1 MGGSVSTR
9 SSDARTS
16 GNTAFKE
23 QRYSEALTLYTQ
35 SLTNESEAT
44 GRAVTLTNRS
54 ATYAAL
60 GAWGLSFADAAS
72 AIATDA
78 QWGKA
83 YYRAGLAAMHMQLS
97 RSSLMLLNKAK
108 AFAASAHDI
117 KAQQTVQATIDSL
130 PASAPAGGAFTLG
143 HSSLYVWGNDE
154 SAVLGMKKAVVSAQP
169 IDAVRGCAVSA
180 AAVGVMHTVVLLL
193 SGELLV
199 WGGNSGGQCGL
210 GFKGDA
216 VTQPMYVTAL
226 FGRVITS
233 ITAGG
238 GHTLALDDCGSCWSW
253 GIGGRGQLGHGDFA
267 DRVAPRQVEAFRAQR
282 CVGAAAGF
290 AHSLVLIDDGSVY
303 ACGWNRMGELGVGT
317 FAACSSPSPVAL
329 RDVRLVSCGGAH
341 SLFVTVNGDTFSCGC
356 NSCGQLGIG
365 SQSDCSSPMHLL
377 ALREWPVAVAVAAE
391 EFSIFIGRDRTVR
404 SCGLNNMGQL
414 GGQID
419 IQSSDSPVL
428 VELPEA
434 VEHAVAT
441 QGSVFAVT
449 SSKRILTWGTEDS
462 GVTTLQ
468 HQFGIS
474 PPSSSS
480 LKPRY
485 LDRLAKR
492 SVLALH
498 CGRRHCLAV
507 SPMLTHARCSCNRAF
522 SYLMRQQVVSGIHPG
537 RCHLLPLKN
546 SSRQAPP
553 SLASDGSL
561 QFTAKCGVKL
571 RLLLQACDESG
582 SALTSGGDK
591 FEAAAT
597 CVADGTVSLG
607 AAVVEDNADGTY
619 DISICL
625 SRSGLHSLTC
635 HFGGCS
641 VSGFPVSICVSGSS
655 MGAPGDFGPC
665 CAVATDVNVS
675 ERHMHGVS
683 MPRARVNVCLTPQL
697 MPFFCSLFVLLL
709 AAV

>member
-9 SSDARTS
+9 GSDARTS

-23 QRYSEALTLYTQ
+23 QRYSDALSFYTQ
-35 SLTNESEAT
+35 CLTSEIEAT

-60 GAWGLSFADAAS
+60 NAWGLSFADALS
-72 AIATDA
+72 AIAADP

-108 AFAASAHDI
+108 AFAASAHDM
-117 KAQQTVQATIDSL
+117 KAQQQVQATIDSL
-130 PASAPAGGAFTLG
+130 PTSASIGGAFTLG
-143 HSSLYVWGNDE
+143 HSSLYVWGSDE
-154 SAVLGMKKAVVSAQP
+154 SAVLGMKKAIVSAQP
-169 IDAVRGCAVSA
+169 VDAVRGCAVSA
-180 AAVGVMHTVVLLL
+180 AAVGVMHTVILLL

-210 GFKGDA
+210 GFKGDII
-216 VTQPMYVTAL
+216 TQPMYVTAL

-238 GHTLALDDCGSCWSW
+238 GHTLALDDCGFCWSW
-253 GIGGRGQLGHGDFA
+253 GIGGRGQLGHGDFT
-267 DRVAPRQVEAFRAQR
+267 DRVAPRHVESLTGQR

-290 AHSLVLIDDGSVY
+290 AHSLVLVDDGNVY
-303 ACGWNRMGELGVGT
+303 AWGWNRMGELGVGS
-317 FAACSSPSPVAL
+317 FDACSSPSLVAL
-329 RDVRLVSCGGAH
+329 RQVLLVACGGAH
-341 SLFVTVNGDTFSCGC
+341 SLFVTSNGDTFGCGC

-365 SQSDCSSPMHLL
+365 SQSDCSSPTQLP
-377 ALREWPVAVAVAAE
+377 ALQGWPIAVAVAAE

-414 GGQID
+414 GVHAGV
-419 IQSSDSPVL
+419 QSSDSPIS

-468 HQFGIS
+468 HQLGIS
-474 PPSSSS
+474 PPSAASI
-480 LKPRY
+480 KPRY

-507 SPMLTHARCSCNRAF
+507 TAVPCLATF
-522 SYLMRQQVVSGIHPG
+522 SVLYVIREQVVSGVHPG

-561 QFTAKCGVKL
+561 QFSAKCGVKL

-582 SALTSGGDK
+582 CPLASGGDK

-597 CVADGTVSLG
+597 CLADGTVSLG

-619 DISICL
+619 DISVCL

-635 HFGGCS
+635 LFGGLS
-641 VSGFPVSICVSGSS
+641 VSGFPVNICVTGNS
-655 MGAPGDFGPC
+655 MAAPGDFGPC
-665 CAVATDVNVS
+665 CAVAADINVS
-675 ERHMHGVS
+675 GKQMHHDIFHG
-683 MPRARVNVCLTPQL
+683 PQFFL
-697 MPFFCSLFVLLL
+697 SLPLKLFFCSLFVLPL
-709 AAV
+709 AAI

>member
-1 MGGSVSTR
+1 MIRSAFIRTSWGSATVMGGSVSTR
-9 SSDARTS
+9 GSDARTS

-23 QRYSEALTLYTQ
+23 QRYSDALTFYTQ
-35 SLTNESEAT
+35 SLTSETEAT
-44 GRAVTLTNRS
+44 ARAVTLTNRS
-54 ATYAAL
+54 AAYAAL
-60 GAWGLSFADAAS
+60 GAWGLSFADAVS
-72 AIATDA
+72 AISTDP

-83 YYRAGLAAMHMQLS
+83 YYRAGLAAMHMQLY
-97 RSSLMLLNKAK
+97 RSSLMLLNKAN
-108 AFAASAHDI
+108 AFALSAHDI
-117 KAQQTVQATIDSL
+117 KAQQSVQGTIDSL
-130 PASAPAGGAFTLG
+130 PTSASAGAFTLG
-143 HSSLYVWGNDE
+143 HSSLYVWGSDE
-154 SAVLGMKKAVVSAQP
+154 NAVLGMRKAVASAQP
-169 IDAVRGCAVSA
+169 VDAVRGCAVSA
-180 AAVGVMHTVVLLL
+180 AAVGVMHTVILLL

-210 GFKGDA
+210 GFKGET

-226 FGRVITS
+226 LGRVITS

-253 GIGGRGQLGHGDFA
+253 GIGGRGQLGHGDFT
-267 DRVAPRQVEAFRAQR
+267 DRVSPRRVESLRSQR

-290 AHSLVLIDDGSVY
+290 AHSLVLIDDGTVH
-303 ACGWNRMGELGVGT
+303 ACGWNRMGELGIGT
-317 FAACSSPSPVAL
+317 FDACSSPSPVSL
-329 RDVRLVSCGGAH
+329 RDVLLVSCGGAH
-341 SLFVTVNGDTFSCGC
+341 SLFVTTNGDTFSCGC
-356 NSCGQLGIG
+356 NSCGQLGTG
-365 SQSDCSSPMHLL
+365 SQSDCCSPTQLF
-377 ALREWPVAVAVAAE
+377 ALQGWPVAVAVAAE

-414 GGQID
+414 GVHTGVL
-419 IQSSDSPVL
+419 SSDSPVP

-449 SSKRILTWGTEDS
+449 SSKRIVTWGTEDS
-462 GVTTLQ
+462 GIITLQ
-468 HQFGIS
+468 HQLGIS
-474 PPSSSS
+474 TPSSSS

-507 SPMLTHARCSCNRAF
+507 TASPSSIQF
-522 SYLMRQQVVSGIHPG
+522 SSLYHTYDQVVSGIHPG
-537 RCHLLPLKN
+537 RCHLLPLKS

-561 QFTAKCGVKL
+561 QFSAKCGVKL

-582 SALTSGGDK
+582 AALTSGGDK

-597 CVADGTVSLG
+597 CLADGTVSLG
-607 AAVVEDNADGTY
+607 AAVVEDNSDGTY
-619 DISICL
+619 DISVCL
-625 SRSGLHSLTC
+625 SRSGLYSLTL

-641 VSGFPVSICVSGSS
+641 VSGFPVSICVSGNS
-655 MGAPGDFGPC
+655 MAAPGDFGSC
-665 CAVATDVNVS
+665 CAVATDINV
-675 ERHMHGVS
+675 
-683 MPRARVNVCLTPQL
+683 RV
-697 MPFFCSLFVLLL
+697 MYFISFCSTVR
-709 AAV
+709 VRVI